1 MAEHKKKEE
10 AEWERVQVKTFTKWV
25 NSHLGKRGHKLENL
39 KTDLSDGINLIHLL
53 EVISGESVGKF
64 DPKPKMKINKVEN
77 VNKALKFIAAHD
89 VKLVGIG
96 AEEIVDE
103 NMKMILGM
111 IWTIILRFA
120 ISGLSE
126 EGLSAKEGLLL
137 WCRRKTEP
145 YKNVDVKDFSGSFQD
160 GLAFCALIHRHRP
173 DLIDYDKLRG
183 DDKLGN
189 LNLAFDVAL
198 KHLDVP
204 RLLDAEDI
212 VNMPRP
218 DERSIM
224 TYVAQLYKVFSSLDQ
239 AETAG
244 RRVAKYAGLAQQAA
258 EMLHDY
264 EARTRVLVDSVVSKT
279 SELHS
284 SPVGDDYHTLKH
296 NIGSLADFKKTKR
309 REMITEQSDLA
320 TLFGNIQA
328 KLKAM
333 NRPAYVPP
341 HGLAV
346 ADVETLMESL
356 ASALKDRRS
365 ILNSTLRQVLDRL
378 RQDFATPANSFF
390 DHLKALK
397 EALALP
403 PTGELEGQ
411 LHFYQTKSQELHALE
426 GQLPNIQALENK
438 CVEANIED
446 NEFSDHTY
454 DDLQFEYEQLVKNYR
469 KKVSFIE
476 GQILAVKQSQNVSAE
491 QLAEFKEAFHSFD
504 SNKDGLLS
512 RLEFKSLLNAL
523 GLIEVDFEGHSKK
536 FDEIFKKVS
545 NGSEQISPDQ
555 FLPYMISITVDSVSP
570 SQLADSF
577 ATIAGGKDHV
587 TINDL
592 RIAQIPQSQI
602 DYLLTVMPPK
612 QGIHEGYDYKAY
624 LGL

>member
-25 NSHLGKRGHKLENL
+25 NSHLGKRGHKLESL
-39 KTDLSDGINLIHLL
+39 KTDLADGINLIILL
-53 EVISGESVGKF
+53 EVISGESVGKY
-64 DPKPKMKINKVEN
+64 DAKPKMKINKVEN

-173 DLIDYDKLRG
+173 DLIDYDKLHS

-258 EMLHDY
+258 DMLHDY
-264 EARTRVLVDSVVSKT
+264 EARTRVLVDGVVGKT
-279 SELHS
+279 QELQS

-309 REMITEQSDLA
+309 REMITEQADLA

-346 ADVETLMESL
+346 PDVETLMESL

-365 ILNSTLRQVLDRL
+365 VLNSTLRQVLDRL

-403 PTGELEGQ
+403 PAGELEAQ

-426 GQLPNIQALENK
+426 GQLPSILALENK

-446 NEFSDHTY
+446 NEFSDHTH

-512 RLEFKSLLNAL
+512 RLEFKSLLAAL
-523 GLIEVDFEGHSKK
+523 GLIEVDFEGQSKK

-545 NGSEQISPDQ
+545 AGSEQISPDQ

-577 ATIAGGKDHV
+577 ATISGGKDHV

-602 DYLLTVMPPK
+602 DYLLSVMPPK